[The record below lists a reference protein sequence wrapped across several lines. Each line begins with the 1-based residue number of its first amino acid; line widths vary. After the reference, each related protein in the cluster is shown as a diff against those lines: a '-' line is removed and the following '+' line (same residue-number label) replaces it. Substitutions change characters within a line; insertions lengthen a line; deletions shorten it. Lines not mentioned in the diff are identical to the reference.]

1 MKAASA
7 RPYRRAGA
15 AGPGPLL
22 GLSLGLSLALL
33 SACAVGPDFKKPQ
46 APAGAGYTPQPL
58 PATTASAA
66 VAGGDPQTFVMGRD
80 IPFAW
85 WKEFGSAK
93 LDALVDQALKNNP
106 TITAA
111 EASLRQAQE
120 QTYAQE
126 GFFFPTLGAGFN
138 AIRQKSSGNTA
149 SSSQPGIQG
158 NGDNI
163 VQPGP
168 AQPLFYNFYT
178 AQLSISYAP
187 DVFGGNRRKVESL
200 WAQAEAQRYQMEAA
214 YVTLVDN
221 VVAAA
226 IQEAALRAQVDATQK
241 YIDQNAKGL
250 EILRNQFKAGY
261 AMRLDVA
268 QQESALAQAQ
278 EQLPPLQKQMEQ
290 THDLVRALVG
300 GLPNQ
305 DIDTAFDFDSLHL
318 PRELPVTLPSKLVE
332 QRPDVL
338 AAEAQWHSAS
348 ADVGVA
354 IADEL
359 PQFTIS
365 GALDGNA
372 SELRQIFS
380 PGAGFWSLT
389 GNIEQTIFDGGTLLH
404 TRRAADQALIQAAA
418 QYRSTV
424 ISAFQNVADTL
435 HAVKSDADS
444 LAASKAAE
452 QAAKVALEVT
462 QDQYRTGYVNYLTLL
477 AAQEAYEQA
486 QVSLV
491 QAQSNRY
498 GDTAAL
504 FQACGG
510 GWWNRQQVASN

>member
-1 MKAASA
+1 LKPASA
-7 RPYRRAGA
+7 RPYFRRAGT
-15 AGPGPLL
+15 AGQGLVL
-22 GLSLGLSLALL
+22 GLLA
-33 SACAVGPDFKKPQ
+33 ACAVGPDFKHPQ
-46 APAGAGYTPQPL
+46 APANAGYATQPL
-58 PATTASAA
+58 PDSTVSAA
-66 VAGGDPQTFVMGRD
+66 VAGGDPQHFVMGRD

-85 WKEFGSAK
+85 WKEFGSPK

-111 EASLRQAQE
+111 QASLRQAQE
-120 QTYAQE
+120 QAYAQQ
-126 GFFFPTLGAGFN
+126 GFFFPTLGADFN

-149 SSSQPGIQG
+149 SSSQPGMQG

-178 AQLSISYAP
+178 AQLSISYTL
-187 DVFGGNRRKVESL
+187 DVFGSNRRKVESA
-200 WAQAEAQRYQMEAA
+200 WAAADQQRFQMEAA

-226 IQEAALRAQVDATQK
+226 IQEAALRAETDATQK
-241 YIDQNAKGL
+241 YIDQNAKAL
-250 EILRNQFKAGY
+250 EILHHQFQDGY
-261 AMRLDVA
+261 VMRLDVA

-278 EQLPPLQKQMEQ
+278 QQLPPLQKQLEQ

-305 DIDTAFDFDSLHL
+305 DVDTAFDFDSLHL
-318 PRELPVTLPSKLVE
+318 PHELPVTLPSKLVE

-338 AAEAQWHSAS
+338 AAEAQWHAAS
-348 ADVGVA
+348 ANVGVA
-354 IADEL
+354 IAAEL
-359 PQFTIS
+359 PQFTIT
-365 GALDGNA
+365 GNFGGNA
-372 SELRQIFS
+372 DQLRQIIS
-380 PGAGFWSLT
+380 PGAGFWSID
-389 GNIEQTIFDGGTLLH
+389 GNIQQVLFDGGTLLH

-418 QYRSTV
+418 QYKSTV
-424 ISAFQNVADTL
+424 IGAFQNVADTL

-452 QAAKVALEVT
+452 QAAKTMLDVT
-462 QDQYRTGYVNYLTLL
+462 QDQYKAGYVNFLTLL
-477 AAQEAYEQA
+477 SAQEAYQQA
-486 QVSLV
+486 LVTLV

-504 FQACGG
+504 FQALGG
-510 GWWNRQQVASN
+510 GWWNRQQDVAAN

>member
-1 MKAASA
+1 MYL
-7 RPYRRAGA
+7 RLRQGTLGAG
-15 AGPGPLL
+15 L
-22 GLSLGLSLALL
+22 GLSLGLL
-33 SACAVGPDFKKPQ
+33 SACAVGPDFKRPA
-46 APAGAGYTPQPL
+46 APDGAGYTTQPL
-58 PATTASAA
+58 PQATAA
-66 VAGGDPQTFVMGRD
+66 APVPGGDAQTFVLGRD

-85 WKEFGSAK
+85 WKDFGSPK
-93 LDALVDQALKNNP
+93 LDALVDRALKNNP
-106 TITAA
+106 NITAA

-120 QTYAQE
+120 LTYAQE
-126 GFFFPTLGAGFN
+126 GFFFPTIGADFN
-138 AIRQKSSGNTA
+138 GERQKVSGNTA
-149 SSSQPGIQG
+149 ASTEPGVQG
-158 NGDNI
+158 NGNNI

-200 WAQAEAQRYQMEAA
+200 WAQAQQQRYQMEAT

-226 IQEAALRAQVDATQK
+226 IQEAALRAQIDATQK

-250 EILRNQFKAGY
+250 EILQNQFKAGY

-278 EQLPPLQKQMEQ
+278 EQLPPLQKQLEQ

-300 GLPNQ
+300 ALPNE
-305 DIDTAFDFDSLHL
+305 DVDTAFDFDALHL
-318 PRELPVTLPSKLVE
+318 PHELPLTLPSRLVE

-338 AAEAQWHSAS
+338 AAQEQWHTAS
-348 ADVGVA
+348 ANVGVA
-354 IADEL
+354 IAAEL
-359 PQFTIS
+359 PQFSITGS
-365 GALDGNA
+365 FGGNA

-380 PGAGFWSLT
+380 PGAGFWSIDGDLA
-389 GNIEQTIFDGGTLLH
+389 QTIFDGGTLLH
-404 TRRAADQALIQAAA
+404 TRRAADQALLQAAA
-418 QYRSTV
+418 QYKSTV

-435 HAVKSDADS
+435 HAVKADADN

-462 QDQYRTGYVNYLTLL
+462 QNQYKTGYVNYLTLL

-486 QVSLV
+486 EVTLV
-491 QAQSNRY
+491 QAQGNRY

-504 FQACGG
+504 YQACGG
-510 GWWNRQQVASN
+510 GWWNRQQLASK